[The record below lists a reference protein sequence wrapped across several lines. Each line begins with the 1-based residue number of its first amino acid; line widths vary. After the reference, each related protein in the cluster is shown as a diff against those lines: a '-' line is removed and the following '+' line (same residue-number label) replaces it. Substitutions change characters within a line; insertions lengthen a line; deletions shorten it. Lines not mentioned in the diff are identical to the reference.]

1 MCGLFGIILKNK
13 NLYNKK
19 NLIDSLNTLTNRGPD
34 FQNYYEYENSDYKF
48 FFGHTRLSIL
58 EPSNL
63 GNQPMYSN
71 SKRYLI
77 IFNGEIYNHLAL
89 REIIDTKIKI
99 NWKSNS
105 DTETLINFIENF
117 DINFVL
123 ENISG
128 MFAFAAY
135 DFKEDKLILSRDL
148 VGEKPLYINVDE
160 NFLMFSSEL
169 SAFNNLNIFN
179 KKIDCVSVKNYL
191 RLNYIPAPLTIYEN
205 TFKIPSSTIIE
216 IDLKKYNFKKYSKY
230 IDMVNDKYIYIRKWW
245 DLKNIKKDSHDYSDS
260 KEILNKIEN
269 LIENSTKEQL
279 ISDVPIGVFL
289 SGGIDSALIL
299 SQISKNKSNIDTFNI
314 GFEFDH
320 YDESQSAKK
329 ISEIF
334 NTNHN
339 YHMCSKNDALN
350 MIEKIND
357 AFSEPFADSSQIPTM
372 LVSQIARK
380 KVKVILGGD
389 GGDEIF
395 GGYNR
400 YLLANKYWKYLKYF
414 PKPLNNIFKLNK
426 YIPNNVIFAIFDK
439 FLKLENISKNK
450 ISSYKKILNKLSNI
464 HNKESFYENLTVEWR
479 NDEILSNKNIQIN
492 NNYNEYADKNLNFE
506 EWMMSVDFNTYLTD
520 DILCKVDRSSMFFGL
535 ETRSPFLNKK
545 LIEYV
550 YNIPFEYK
558 INNNI
563 TKWSAKK
570 ILEKY
575 IPKNLIY
582 KSKQGFGVPLSEWF
596 RKELRDFVFDNLS
609 KSNCDKHNLFNY
621 KEVEK
626 TLENHYKNNIDS
638 EHKIWS
644 LIQFNSWYNKNYF

>member
-13 NLYNKK
+13 NLYNQK
-19 NLIDSLNTLTNRGPD
+19 NLIQSLNSLTNRGPD
-34 FQNYYEYENSDYKF
+34 FQNYNEYENNDYKF

-58 EPSNL
+58 DTSNL

-71 SKRYLI
+71 FKRYLI

-89 REIIDTKIKI
+89 RKIIDSKIKI

-135 DFKEDKLILSRDL
+135 DFKEDKLILARDM
-148 VGEKPLYINVDE
+148 VGEKPLYININE

-169 SAFNNLNIFN
+169 SAFNKLNIFN
-179 KKIDCVSVKNYL
+179 KKIDNISVKNYL
-191 RLNYIPAPLTIYEN
+191 RLNYIPAPLTIYEH
-205 TFKIPSSTIIE
+205 TFKLPSSTVVE
-216 IDLKKYNFKKYSKY
+216 IDLRKYNFKKYSKY
-230 IDMVNDKYIYIRKWW
+230 EDMVNDKHINIRKWW
-245 DLKNIKKDSHDYSDS
+245 DLKNTKKDSHQYPDD
-260 KEILNKIEN
+260 KQVLNEVEN
-269 LIENSTKEQL
+269 LIEKSTKEQL

-289 SGGIDSALIL
+289 SGGIDSTLIL
-299 SQISKNKSNIDTFNI
+299 SQIIKNKSNIDTFNI

-329 ISEIF
+329 IAQIF
-334 NTNHN
+334 NTNH
-339 YHMCSKNDALN
+339 HHHICSKNDALN

-400 YLLANKYWKYLKYF
+400 YLLANKYWKYFKFF

-426 YIPNNVIFAIFDK
+426 YIPNKIIFTIFDK

-450 ISSYKKILNKLSNI
+450 ISSYNKIINKLSNI
-464 HNKESFYENLTVEWR
+464 HNKESFYENLTIEWR
-479 NDEILSNKNIQIN
+479 NDEILSNKNIEIN
-492 NNYNEYADKNLNFE
+492 NNYSEYADKNLKFE

-550 YNIPFEYK
+550 YNIPFKYK
-558 INNNI
+558 INDNI

-596 RKELRDFVFDNLS
+596 RKELKDFVFDNLS
-609 KSNCDKHNLFNY
+609 KNNCNRHNFFNY
-621 KEVEK
+621 KEIEN

-644 LIQFNSWYNKNYF
+644 LIQFNSWYNNNYL